1 MSMKQE
7 LKIIGVNP
15 VWISALLTSTFLIVC
30 ANGGENVH
38 WGYLGFELIFPFYL
52 SVVIGEWCKTRT
64 DPIFEVIAAQ
74 SKSLFCWIV
83 RRFLLLFGL
92 VSIFAFAGMAG
103 IILLKPNMSFGNL
116 AITFLPTAF
125 FLSSL
130 CVLISVITRAQ
141 HIPTMIVGV
150 LWLFSVMSIS
160 LLRFKAVQYFY
171 LFARYAEIQEP
182 VWIINKGILLT
193 AGIVCWI
200 CTYVIIKK
208 QIWAK

>member
-1 MSMKQE
+1 M
-7 LKIIGVNP
+7 
-15 VWISALLTSTFLIVC
+15 
-30 ANGGENVH
+30 
-38 WGYLGFELIFPFYL
+38 
-52 SVVIGEWCKTRT
+52 
-64 DPIFEVIAAQ
+64 FEVIAAQ
-74 SKSLFCWIV
+74 GKSLFCWIV

-92 VSIFAFAGMAG
+92 VSIFAFAGMGG

-116 AITFLPTAF
+116 VITFFPTAF
-125 FLSSL
+125 FLASL
-130 CVLISVITRAQ
+130 CILISVAIRVQ

-193 AGIVCWI
+193 AGIVFWVCI
-200 CTYVIIKK
+200 YIVIKK
-208 QIWAK
+208 RFFVKL